1 MNAVKFPPAFCQL
14 CSEKLPFIIME
25 ELSTVCGILRDEK
38 KKRGQKVGGKLASRG
53 GESKQSLVNFP
64 EGRPRAWLGQPWG
77 RANQKTALS
86 TNQTAATVSSSIGKK
101 QDCGI
106 KERQCERFLLSE
118 GGFREILTFMSA
130 LYQQLRRF

>member
-1 MNAVKFPPAFCQL
+1 
-14 CSEKLPFIIME
+14 ME
-25 ELSTVCGILRDEK
+25 EPSTVCGILRDET
-38 KKRGQKVGGKLASRG
+38 KKRGRSGGKAG
-53 GESKQSLVNFP
+53 GAGEGESKRSLVNFP

-86 TNQTAATVSSSIGKK
+86 ANQTAAPVSSSIGGK

-118 GGFREILTFMSA
+118 GGFREILTFMST